1 MDKIVEN
8 DKKKTKMHF
17 RLHIPKLN
25 VKIFRKIIKNKK
37 ERWFRIKQN
46 ELRVNPFMY
55 KKSYM
60 NIVLSKSP

>member
-1 MDKIVEN
+1 
-8 DKKKTKMHF
+8 MHF
-17 RLHIPKLN
+17 CLHIPKLN
-25 VKIFRKIIKNKK
+25 EKKFRKIIKNKK